1 MSSPKP
7 PKSPVAPADQW
18 SVASLLADPERC
30 YRAVI
35 SRDRR
40 FDGRIVLAV
49 SSTGIYCRPSCP
61 TGIRPKRVNARFYAT
76 AAAAQG
82 AGFRACKRC
91 RPDAAPGSP
100 EWAMGDDLVN
110 RAMRAISAGEIDRLG
125 VDGLA
130 DGLSVSPR
138 HLTRMLHARVGA
150 TPLSLAR
157 ARRAHAARQLLEH
170 SNLSITE
177 VAFAAG
183 FGSVRQFNDTVR
195 EVYDR
200 TPSNLRQA
208 RMAKGVAS
216 GALSPGKRRR
226 SLAKVGDLPHRS
238 DGPAVHASAPVPT
251 TLRLAIRPPFD
262 AAEVIRFL
270 TSRALPGVEHGDGST
285 FTRLLSLSGGPA
297 TITLRPE
304 FDDRRGGESASVDD
318 GMNVELRVTDL
329 TDLSAAVSVAE
340 RLCDSTCDPAGVV
353 ELLGADPHL
362 GPSVHAHPG
371 RRMPACADGFE
382 ALVRAVL
389 GQQVT
394 LGRGL
399 RLAGQLVSAVAR
411 PAPDWAPS
419 GLTHLP
425 LSAADVAAADLSML
439 GMPGARRRALTAAA
453 EAVASGVVSFDAHAS
468 RQAVRQALL
477 AVPGIGPWTVD
488 YVALRGLADPDAFP
502 IGDVALQRGAANLGI
517 DRAPLALLTR
527 AEAWRPWRAIATAHL
542 WANAGNGVQP

>member
-1 MSSPKP
+1 
-7 PKSPVAPADQW
+7 
-18 SVASLLADPERC
+18 
-30 YRAVI
+30 
-35 SRDRR
+35 
-40 FDGRIVLAV
+40 
-49 SSTGIYCRPSCP
+49 
-61 TGIRPKRVNARFYAT
+61 
-76 AAAAQG
+76 
-82 AGFRACKRC
+82 
-91 RPDAAPGSP
+91 
-100 EWAMGDDLVN
+100 MGDDLVN

-170 SNLSITE
+170 SNLSMTE

-340 RLCDSTCDPAGVV
+340 RLCDATCDPAGVV

-527 AEAWRPWRAIATAHL
+527 AEAWRPWRAISTAHL